1 MRGCWKGKT
10 ARQRL
15 RFDSIKWK
23 IFHGSS
29 NIGGGVCGVFIRF
42 LRVNNFDGLRWWRR
56 GCIKWVIEK
65 MYADFDLF
73 TLLLWRITHVLR
85 FYWNFTSC
93 MMRMEQIPD
102 DNLNNKKLTRDV
114 KEFNKFL
121 LNQSINQTL
130 SQLKCILKCL
140 FVLYACQLDSIATA
154 AAQKKHL
161 LNSILRY
168 CENLTR
174 L

>member
-1 MRGCWKGKT
+1 
-10 ARQRL
+10 
-15 RFDSIKWK
+15 
-23 IFHGSS
+23 
-29 NIGGGVCGVFIRF
+29 
-42 LRVNNFDGLRWWRR
+42 
-56 GCIKWVIEK
+56 
-65 MYADFDLF
+65 
-73 TLLLWRITHVLR
+73 
-85 FYWNFTSC
+85 
-93 MMRMEQIPD
+93 MRMEQIPD